1 MDLERQAKSDHK
13 LPCLPPVGSGK
24 KSMNIKQRREMS

>member
-13 LPCLPPVGSGK
+13 LPCLPPVGPG